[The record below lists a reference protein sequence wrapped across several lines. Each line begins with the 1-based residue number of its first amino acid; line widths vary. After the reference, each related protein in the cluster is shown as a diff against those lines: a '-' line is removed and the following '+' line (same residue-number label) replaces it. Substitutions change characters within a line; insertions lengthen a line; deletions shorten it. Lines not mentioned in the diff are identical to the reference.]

1 MLNELWGSVVVS
13 FVYDITARR
22 AVLEARVLENG
33 RKQSLV
39 LSLVGVERL
48 DIQRPDTNAWDYAEI
63 TEAHAHAAGEA
74 TELSLLFWDEPN
86 RLSARC
92 DSWTLEQK
100 RSVT

>member
-1 MLNELWGSVVVS
+1 MLEDGH
-13 FVYDITARR
+13 
-22 AVLEARVLENG
+22 
-33 RKQSLV
+33 KQSLV

-48 DIQRPDTNAWDYAEI
+48 EIQRPDTNAWDYAET
-63 TEAHAHAAGEA
+63 TEAHALAAGKA
-74 TELSLLFWDEPN
+74 TDLSLLFWDEPN